1 MESVS
6 VANLSV
12 EGLCI
17 TCLSSED
24 LFVDE
29 EDLGQDDEPEDGEE
43 DEDEEEAEALPLRA
57 HLGDAGPPRQPEM
70 AALRGQ
76 LHPADS
82 DRARTPL
89 EFCILFLQE
98 NGKHFHFTH
107 VPKAATP
114 TEG

>member
-29 EDLGQDDEPEDGEE
+29 ENLGQDDEPEDGEE
-43 DEDEEEAEALPLRA
+43 DEDEEEAEALALRA
-57 HLGDAGPPRQPEM
+57 HLGDAGPPRQPE

-82 DRARTPL
+82 DRARTPH